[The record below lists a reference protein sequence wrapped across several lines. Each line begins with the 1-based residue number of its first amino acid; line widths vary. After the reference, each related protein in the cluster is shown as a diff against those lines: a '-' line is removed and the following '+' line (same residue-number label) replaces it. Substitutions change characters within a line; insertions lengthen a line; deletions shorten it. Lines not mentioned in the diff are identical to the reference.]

1 MIMREINS
9 ILFVCLG
16 NTARSPVAEYLA
28 KFYAKK
34 YGLHLN
40 IESAGF
46 INAFSTM
53 QPESQEYLK
62 RKNIPHSDFSP
73 QIISRSLINKFDL
86 ILTMEKK
93 HRDEITE
100 IDKGNDNIRIKI
112 FTLKEFNHSE
122 GNLDISDPYYS
133 SHDKFKEI
141 LKIIDQEVETAILK
155 IKRLNSA

>member
-1 MIMREINS
+1 MSEIGS

-28 KFYAKK
+28 KFYAHKNN
-34 YGLHLN
+34 LNLN

-53 QPESQEYLK
+53 QPESHKYLK
-62 RKNIPHSDFSP
+62 RKNIPHSDFLP
-73 QIISRSLINKFDL
+73 QIITESLCKKFDL

-93 HRDEITE
+93 HRDEIIKTYTN
-100 IDKGNDNIRIKI
+100 IDRIRTKT

-122 GNLDISDPYYS
+122 GNLDIIDPYYAS
-133 SHDKFKEI
+133 YEKFKEI
-141 LKIIDQEVETAILK
+141 LKIIDQEVERAILN
-155 IKRLNSA
+155 IKRSNLV